1 MKTVSGT
8 AKKDKKAGTGIDTS
22 ALFPR
27 TINGKSTKDL
37 ENTIKTLAIRKPET
51 LTEDEK
57 LLLPL
62 LNTKKQSLAK
72 EQSYNAND
80 KMEFFQKGTFED
92 GYQFGDVTKST
103 LGTVADAGVGIIK
116 GAGSLVEGLT
126 DLGQYAVAGV
136 ADLVGA
142 DNYADKVKKNAKKSK
157 VQSLFKPV
165 DDYLDK
171 YSVLGNTSDAIAQ
184 GIGQVGTIVLTGG
197 LGGAAGLGTLGTT
210 ALTSGLTGLS
220 SMGSGMSE
228 AYQNDATD
236 GEAWAYGATKGIVDA
251 GTEMIF
257 GGLGKAVNAV
267 GLSKGISSLDDAFA
281 RKLSSKISNQ
291 AAKNLV
297 QFGVK
302 SSAEGVEEV
311 LAGLG
316 NVAAKKLTYMSEEDL
331 GKLIKDERLLEQF
344 VVSTVTSGLMQSGIV
359 PGTLKGSLRDS
370 NKQGRDFILDA
381 TENTQLPFVKE
392 ALQNQANHQVDN
404 GEDLLPFVEV
414 PQNKTKA
421 VNQSLDALAPQDTSE
436 NLVENTVSMGN
447 IQNSVSNVD
456 NSSDVLVGRATRIKS
471 PYSGVKPKQFKTEF
485 PRVLISKESYDNAV
499 TSINTAEIDKQLH
512 SASGIK
518 SVLQKVYEAL
528 FGDTGEAFHIPVEGM
543 IFEGDPY
550 IVDVNKSSVGKLVST
565 GPISVEKMCVLSDI
579 DNVLANSEYVGS
591 ANYDNHNNKN
601 SGVIRYDYFETPI
614 RLNDSDYVVTFDVEV
629 QKGTNKYRTH
639 RVINEMNLTE
649 ATGEVENPAAP
660 EVHANDV
667 NTVQKTGAS
676 KGLFGS
682 SNNSIP
688 NSIENV
694 NMAAENN
701 ASNQMQTV
709 SEQSAQQGDTERGY
723 NETFTKKTDAPQ
735 ELKDEFINNP
745 RMYNR
750 LHNADTKAKA
760 DAILQGNDTNTAV
773 NEYYTLLNQKDP
785 AAVPLGYNLSKQLLN
800 EGRKNEA
807 VRVIEDMSKA
817 LTESGQFS
825 QAAAITMLNNDPDA
839 AMIMLMRKVD
849 SMNEA
854 GREKFG
860 KKWKDFE
867 LKPEEQQM
875 FEGIEVGD
883 AEAIEAAYQ
892 QVYDRISREYP
903 ATMKDK
909 LMEYRRV
916 AMLLNVRTNVRNV
929 ASNALMLPV
938 RWTGDRAAAL
948 GEGVYKLLKPDYE
961 RTQSLNPFR
970 DKQTRELASKAWEQ
984 VKETI
989 LDGSNKYEDTKDAIR
1004 NKQVF
1009 KGSKVSKVID
1019 NITNGAITKANKAM
1033 GKNNDPSLL
1042 ETARNFTYWLLEQG
1056 DNIFV
1061 RANFKSRMMSYI
1073 DAQHINSVENIPA
1086 DAYVLAT
1093 QEAMKATF
1101 KDDTRLSKVLSEIK
1115 RSTGIVGEV
1124 VLPFTKTPAN
1134 LAMRGMDYSPAG
1146 LAEAGYKLK
1155 NAQNHAEV
1163 AEAMTLFGQSA
1174 TGSAAILLG
1183 MVLAEAGL
1191 ISGALSEDKDEAA
1204 FQKQQGML
1212 PYAIKV
1218 GDNYYSYDW
1227 AQPAS
1232 IPLILGATIQQSQ
1245 EDSDSFW
1252 HGLGQGTI
1260 AAADSWLELS
1270 PLQNLSDIFGGYGTP
1285 AQNVADVLMQFP
1297 LSFIPAQLGAATRI
1311 GDTAQRTTFD
1321 NTSSMENIKNQA
1333 MAKVPGLSELLPLS
1347 YDTWG
1352 NPINRQD
1359 SAGEAAFA
1367 NLFNPGQFGNSNVTP
1382 LDGEVTRLF
1391 GATGDNRV
1399 FPKRA
1404 DWSPDVSG
1412 EDVLLNNEQ
1421 YSEYQRIMGENAYDM
1436 VSKLMKSS
1444 SYGSM
1449 DDTQRVAVIGNIY
1462 NFANALAKGEMLG
1475 YDITNANNYKKAYKI
1490 YKEKGAEGVAQYYAF
1505 KSLLD
1510 SDSEEKDYY
1519 SLINQSQLSNED
1531 KGYYMRCLDS
1541 ANNKTKVDLV
1551 ASDKGDN
1558 GVYMYYTIKNLR
1570 TGENTIETIKAID
1583 KLDLSEEDK
1592 GYYIEKF
1599 VSSES
1604 EKPKQIYEVYGYSGL
1619 YNWYK
1624 LKIAADAYG
1633 NNNGELDD
1641 GKTAFGKAV
1650 KSSNL
1655 PFVDQAVYMQI
1666 YGSK

>member
-1 MKTVSGT
+1 MKTVSGI
-8 AKKDKKAGTGIDTS
+8 AKKDKLTGTGSNIS
-22 ALFPR
+22 ALLPLG
-27 TINGKSTKDL
+27 INGKSTEDL
-37 ENTIKTLAIRKPET
+37 ENTIKTLAIRKPLTQEQSDKNIVRNYEALPET
-51 LTEDEK
+51 DSRKQSMQDAYSTALENEISRFVEKNEGATRYDYLAEQRNAYNELLDFGRAAAKVNNGDHTALGEYNDSIDALMAKGYTKIDALNSKALADQLLAQERNKKIADFSNEHPVLGTLASFATNLMVPSEFIDNMIAKVEGRSEQHQNNRLASETTAALRSGASEDMGK
-57 LLLPL
+57 TGKYLYDNVLLPL
-62 LNTKKQSLAK
+62 GDNATNILAGGGIGSKAAGAIGAAQMANAGYNQAKDNGASDNQALATAAAWAAAEYITEGISLGNLKSMKASGKTGLKNALKDIGKQMAVEGTEEAASEILGQVADYAINGDFSSYSLNYNNYLMQGMSRKEAK
-72 EQSYNAND
+72 EATM
-80 KMEFFQKGTFED
+80 K
-92 GYQFGDVTKST
+92 DVA
-103 LGTVADAGVGIIK
+103 LQI
-116 GAGSLVEGLT
+116 
-126 DLGQYAVAGV
+126 
-136 ADLVGA
+136 
-142 DNYADKVKKNAKKSK
+142 
-157 VQSLFKPV
+157 
-165 DDYLDK
+165 
-171 YSVLGNTSDAIAQ
+171 GNSA
-184 GIGQVGTIVLTGG
+184 
-197 LGGAAGLGTLGTT
+197 LGGAITGGIMGGGVSALNNIANAGKNGVQNV
-210 ALTSGLTGLS
+210 AENDSGLFAEPENKKVETS
-220 SMGSGMSE
+220 VGMQGNGQE
-228 AYQNDATD
+228 
-236 GEAWAYGATKGIVDA
+236 
-251 GTEMIF
+251 
-257 GGLGKAVNAV
+257 KALN
-267 GLSKGISSLDDAFA
+267 S
-281 RKLSSKISNQ
+281 
-291 AAKNLV
+291 
-297 QFGVK
+297 
-302 SSAEGVEEV
+302 
-311 LAGLG
+311 
-316 NVAAKKLTYMSEEDL
+316 
-331 GKLIKDERLLEQF
+331 
-344 VVSTVTSGLMQSGIV
+344 
-359 PGTLKGSLRDS
+359 
-370 NKQGRDFILDA
+370 
-381 TENTQLPFVKE
+381 QLPFVKE
-392 ALQNQANHQVDN
+392 ALQLPDVQA
-404 GEDLLPFVEV
+404 P
-414 PQNKTKA
+414 
-421 VNQSLDALAPQDTSE
+421 S
-436 NLVENTVSMGN
+436 
-447 IQNSVSNVD
+447 
-456 NSSDVLVGRATRIKS
+456 
-471 PYSGVKPKQFKTEF
+471 
-485 PRVLISKESYDNAV
+485 V
-499 TSINTAEIDKQLH
+499 TSKTRTTLP
-512 SASGIK
+512 S
-518 SVLQKVYEAL
+518 
-528 FGDTGEAFHIPVEGM
+528 
-543 IFEGDPY
+543 
-550 IVDVNKSSVGKLVST
+550 
-565 GPISVEKMCVLSDI
+565 
-579 DNVLANSEYVGS
+579 
-591 ANYDNHNNKN
+591 
-601 SGVIRYDYFETPI
+601 
-614 RLNDSDYVVTFDVEV
+614 ND
-629 QKGTNKYRTH
+629 G
-639 RVINEMNLTE
+639 
-649 ATGEVENPAAP
+649 
-660 EVHANDV
+660 
-667 NTVQKTGAS
+667 
-676 KGLFGS
+676 
-682 SNNSIP
+682 IP
-688 NSIENV
+688 NSTEKVNASDENNV
-694 NMAAENN
+694 N
-701 ASNQMQTV
+701 NQMQTV
-709 SEQSAQQGDTERGY
+709 SEQSVQQGDTVRGY
-723 NETFTKKTDAPQ
+723 NKTFTEKTDAPQ

-807 VRVIEDMSKA
+807 VRVIEEMSKA

-860 KKWKDFE
+860 KKWKNFE
-867 LKPEEQQM
+867 LTAEEQQM

-892 QVYDRISREYP
+892 QVYDRISKEYP

-929 ASNALMLPV
+929 VSNALMLPV
-938 RWTGDRAAAL
+938 RWTGDRVAAL
-948 GEGVYKLLKPDYE
+948 GEGAYKLIKPDYE

-970 DKQTRELASKAWEQ
+970 DKQTREIATEAWNQ
-984 VKETI
+984 VKDTI
-989 LDGSNKYEDTKDAIR
+989 LDDSNKYEDTKDAIR
-1004 NKQVF
+1004 NKQTF
-1009 KGSKVSKVID
+1009 KGNQKAFTIADNILNGALTIANKIIHTNFDTVSPKVSNSVV
-1019 NITNGAITKANKAM
+1019 NVNKKM
-1033 GKNNDPSLL
+1033 GKNISPSLL

-1061 RANFKSRMMSYI
+1061 RTNFKSRMMSYI
-1073 DAQHINSVENIPA
+1073 DAQGITSVEDIPA

-1115 RSTGIVGEV
+1115 KSTGIAGEV
-1124 VLPFTKTPAN
+1124 ILPFTKTPAN
-1134 LAMRGMDYSPAG
+1134 LAMRGIDYSPAG

-1155 NAQNHAEV
+1155 NAKSHAEV

-1183 MVLAEAGL
+1183 MVLAESGL

-1218 GDNYYSYDW
+1218 GDNYYSYNW
-1227 AQPAS
+1227 AQPAA
-1232 IPLILGATIQQSQ
+1232 IPLILGATIQQAQ
-1245 EDSDSFW
+1245 EDSDSFL
-1252 HGLGQGTI
+1252 HGLGQGAI

-1311 GDTAQRTTFD
+1311 GDIAQRTTFD
-1321 NTSSMENIKNQA
+1321 NTSSLENIKNQA

-1367 NLFNPGQFGNSNVTP
+1367 NLLNPGQLGNSNVTP

-1421 YSEYQRIMGENAYDM
+1421 YSEYQRIMGENSYDM

-1444 SYGSM
+1444 AYGSM

-1462 NFANALAKGEMLG
+1462 NFANALAKSEMLG
-1475 YDITNANNYKKAYKI
+1475 YDIANVNNYKKAYKI

-1505 KSLLD
+1505 DSLLD
-1510 SDSEEKDYY
+1510 SDSEGKDYY
-1519 SLINQSQLSNED
+1519 SIINQSQLSDEE

-1541 ANNKTKVDLV
+1541 ANDKTKVDMV
-1551 ASDKGDN
+1551 ASDKGYN
-1558 GVYMYYTIKNLR
+1558 GVYTYYTIKNLR
-1570 TGENTIETIKAID
+1570 TGENTIETINAMD
-1583 KLDLSEEDK
+1583 KLELSEDDK

-1624 LKIAADAYG
+1624 LKIAADAFG
-1633 NNNGELDD
+1633 NNNGKLDD
-1641 GKTAFGKAV
+1641 KKSAFGKAV